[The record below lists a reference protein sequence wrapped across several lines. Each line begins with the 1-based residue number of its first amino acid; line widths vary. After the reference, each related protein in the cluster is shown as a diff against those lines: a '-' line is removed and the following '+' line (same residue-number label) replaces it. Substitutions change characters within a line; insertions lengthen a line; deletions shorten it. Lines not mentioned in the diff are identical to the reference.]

1 MKILRIR
8 AEGLPLYQQA
18 VDISFFAAQRV
29 QANHQDAVSKLFG
42 NIYVNNAEAFI
53 GINASGKT
61 TALNIIAFSCMLLN
75 AMPLNNDHVPE
86 VIGTGGDVVF
96 DIDFFADT
104 KLYHLHSEIA
114 KVLEPDG
121 TFRTK
126 ILFETL
132 QEKPANSKITKAN
145 LFSWKDI
152 ASVRDRAHA
161 DEYLP
166 DDVSII
172 IALNKQLHRGVS
184 MANHMGLTNHNVFL
198 PIGEMVP
205 SEIISVLDPSI
216 EYISIDRTDGKYRV
230 KLKFYHE
237 EELLLRDPNELD
249 YYLSSGT
256 IKGIRV
262 FDDAIKMLMVG
273 GYFIIDE
280 IENHFNQEL
289 VATLLRLFLDKRT
302 NPNGAVIVFST
313 HYPELLDELERNDA
327 VFITKHE
334 PDGLKIENLSAL
346 LQRNDMKKSDVY
358 RSNYVG
364 GTAPKYEA
372 LLALQKS
379 VRAGVAMR

>member
-8 AEGLPLYQQA
+8 VEGLPLYQQE
-18 VDISFFAAQRV
+18 VDISFLAAQRV
-29 QANHQDAVSKLFG
+29 QANHQGAVSKLFG

-61 TALNIIAFSCMLLN
+61 TALNVIVFSCMLLN
-75 AMPLNNDHVPE
+75 AMPLNNDPVPK
-86 VIGTGGDVVF
+86 VIGSGGTAVF
-96 DIDFFADT
+96 DIDFYADA
-104 KLYHLHSEIA
+104 KLYHLHSKIA
-114 KVLEPDG
+114 KTQEQDG
-121 TFRTK
+121 VFRVK
-126 ILFETL
+126 ILSETL
-132 QEKPANSKITKAN
+132 QEKSANSKITKAN
-145 LFSWKDI
+145 VFSWGEI
-152 ASVRDRAHA
+152 TPTRERNNAG
-161 DEYLP
+161 EYLP
-166 DDVSII
+166 DDVSIA
-172 IALNKQLHRGVS
+172 IALIKQLRRGIS
-184 MANHMGLTNHNVFL
+184 MADHMGLTNHNMFL

-205 SEIISVLDPSI
+205 PEIISILDPSI
-216 EYISIDRTDGKYRV
+216 EYISIEKRENKIRV

-237 EELLLRDPNELD
+237 EELELHNAGELD

-262 FDDAIKMLMVG
+262 FDDAVKMLAIG

-302 NPNGAVIVFST
+302 NPHGAVIVFST

-334 PDGLKIENLSAL
+334 PDGLKIDNLSTL
-346 LQRNDMKKSDVY
+346 LKRNDMKKSDVY
-358 RSNYVG
+358 QSNLLG

-379 VRAGVAMR
+379 VRAGVV